1 MLFLSCLV
9 LRLCI
14 HRFHQLSGCGF
25 PVPTFQDKLFCIW
38 FFCPLL
44 DVLGMIVCCVHFSAF
59 CALHCSPPVETGFLA
74 SAAFT
79 HCAFCV
85 SLYGVC
91 FLLYTFPP
99 PMLFF
104 LLFCALFCIHLS
116 TCQGR
121 LSHWCRRQEP
131 FLLNK
136 NKRKRPRFSFVK
148 KNVCIFS
155 IFTAFAFDCTW
166 FSSGKLL
173 KYTLTNYRW

>member
-38 FFCPLL
+38 FYCPLL
-44 DVLGMIVCCVHFSAF
+44 DVVGMIVCCVHFCAF
-59 CALHCSPPVETGFLA
+59 CALVCSPPVETGFLA

-104 LLFCALFCIHLS
+104 LLFLCFILYPSLHLS
-116 TCQGR
+116 RQAVSLVQALAFSQPLGAPGHR
-121 LSHWCRRQEP
+121 LAAVYFP
-131 FLLNK
+131 TKTFLE
-136 NKRKRPRFSFVK
+136 
-148 KNVCIFS
+148 
-155 IFTAFAFDCTW
+155 
-166 FSSGKLL
+166 
-173 KYTLTNYRW
+173 

>member
-1 MLFLSCLV
+1 
-9 LRLCI
+9 
-14 HRFHQLSGCGF
+14 
-25 PVPTFQDKLFCIW
+25 
-38 FFCPLL
+38 
-44 DVLGMIVCCVHFSAF
+44 MIVCCAHFSAF
-59 CALHCSPPVETGFLA
+59 CALVCSPPVETGFLA

-121 LSHWCRRQEP
+121 LSHWCRRWRSHNPWVQRVIVSQLCT
-131 FLLNK
+131 FQQKHFQSKFDQLSSSQQNISRLLCCK
-136 NKRKRPRFSFVK
+136 TPDQTQCK
-148 KNVCIFS
+148 KIIC
-155 IFTAFAFDCTW
+155 
-166 FSSGKLL
+166 
-173 KYTLTNYRW
+173 

>member
-14 HRFHQLSGCGF
+14 HRFHQLPGCGF

-44 DVLGMIVCCVHFSAF
+44 DVVGMIDCCVHFSDF
-59 CALHCSPPVETGFLA
+59 CALVCSPPVETGFLA

-121 LSHWCRRQEP
+121 LSHWCRRWRSHNPWVHQ
-131 FLLNK
+131 
-136 NKRKRPRFSFVK
+136 VI
-148 KNVCIFS
+148 VCQL
-155 IFTAFAFDCTW
+155 CTSPTKT
-166 FSSGKLL
+166 FPE
-173 KYTLTNYRW
+173 